1 MELLVKEENM
11 SLRNLLLGLAVICLL
26 GGAAFLIQGTR
37 LLPFDNPL
45 YRSYMTGQPLWGWIG
60 AAMIVLSV
68 GLFYFGA
75 TMPKRR

>member
-1 MELLVKEENM
+1 MNLRTGLLVVGVII
-11 SLRNLLLGLAVICLL
+11 LLAGV
-26 GGAAFLIQGTR
+26 AFLIQGTK

-45 YRSYMTGQPLWGWIG
+45 YQGFMVGDPTWGWIG
-60 AAMIVLSV
+60 AIMIVVSL

>member
-1 MELLVKEENM
+1 MNMRTGLLVVGVII
-11 SLRNLLLGLAVICLL
+11 LLAGAV
-26 GGAAFLIQGTR
+26 FLIQGTK

-45 YRSYMTGQPLWGWIG
+45 YQGFMVGDPTWGWIG
-60 AAMIVLSV
+60 AILIVVSL